1 MNKTFASELIAK
13 AIEREEDA
21 HRLYSK
27 AASLVQKPE
36 VKKLFEE
43 LASQELDHK
52 ETLKKIDA
60 SQFSGKSNER
70 TTISSLSSLV
80 EPHELS
86 PEFSIQDAMIF
97 AIKREEESYRFYTE
111 FAELAED
118 DKLKNIFF
126 NLAAMEMH
134 HKNSLEDIYDRKI
147 AWEN

>member
-1 MNKTFASELIAK
+1 MQKNFASELIAK

-21 HRLYSK
+21 HRLYSQ
-27 AASLVQKPE
+27 AANLAQKPE

-52 ETLKKIDA
+52 ETLKKIDP
-60 SQFSGKSNER
+60 SQFSEKASEKTATSN
-70 TTISSLSSLV
+70 IASLV
-80 EPHELS
+80 EPRKLN
-86 PEFSIQDAMIF
+86 PGFSIQDALIF

-118 DKLKNIFF
+118 EKLKNIFF